1 MSNSALIHKILF
13 ATDFSDPSENAR
25 KYACELA
32 NRTGAELH
40 LVHVVVPLAVPAMGA
55 PSVGYIEDTEAIAAS
70 VKQSESDLEQ
80 LLAPEWRSAHRV
92 VSAVVVGTPVFEI
105 LKYAKDNQISM
116 IVMGTYGRTGLTHM
130 LMGSVAENIV
140 RKAHCPVLT
149 VHQPKH
155 LS

>member
-1 MSNSALIHKILF
+1 MTNSTLIQKILV

-40 LVHVVVPLAVPAMGA
+40 LLHVVVPLAVPAMGA
-55 PSVGYIEDTEAIAAS
+55 PSVGYIEDTEAIAAA
-70 VKQSESDLEQ
+70 VKQSESDLDK
-80 LLAPEWRSAHRV
+80 LLDPEWRSEHRV
-92 VSAVVVGTPVFEI
+92 VSAVMVGTPVFEI
-105 LKYAKDNQISM
+105 LKYAKDNHINM
-116 IVMGTYGRTGLTHM
+116 IVMGTYGRTGLTHL
-130 LMGSVAENIV
+130 LMGSVAENVV

-155 LS
+155 PF

>member
-1 MSNSALIHKILF
+1 MSHSALIQKILF

-40 LVHVVVPLAVPAMGA
+40 LLHVVVPLAVPAMGA

-70 VKQSESDLEQ
+70 VKQSEHDLEK
-80 LLAPEWRSAHRV
+80 LLDPEWRSGHRV
-92 VSAVVVGTPVFEI
+92 VSAVTVGTPVFEI
-105 LKYAKDNQISM
+105 LKYAKDHHISM

-130 LMGSVAENIV
+130 LMGSVAENVV

-155 LS
+155 SL

>member
-1 MSNSALIHKILF
+1 MSNSQLIQRILF

-25 KYACELA
+25 KYASEVASLA
-32 NRTGAELH
+32 NSELH
-40 LVHVVVPLAVPAMGA
+40 LLHVVVPLAVPAMGA
-55 PSVGYIEDTEAIAAS
+55 PSVGYIEDTDAIAAS
-70 VKQSESDLEQ
+70 VKQSEQDLER
-80 LLAPEWRSAHRV
+80 LLDPEWRSSHRV

-105 LKYAKDNQISM
+105 LKYAKDHHIDL

-130 LMGSVAENIV
+130 LMGSVAENVV

-155 LS
+155 SM

>member
-40 LVHVVVPLAVPAMGA
+40 LVHVVVPLAVP
-55 PSVGYIEDTEAIAAS
+55 
-70 VKQSESDLEQ
+70 
-80 LLAPEWRSAHRV
+80 
-92 VSAVVVGTPVFEI
+92 AVVVGTPVFEI